1 RVYEYVTRRFLA
13 CCSKDAEGFQTT
25 ADVEVNEEEFYATGL
40 VVLERNY
47 LEVYK
52 YDKWTGKNL
61 PDFEEGQEFMPNV
74 CELRD
79 GETTSPA
86 LLTEADLVTLMDKNG
101 IGTDATIAQHIQT
114 IIDRQYVIARQEGAT
129 KYLVPSTLGIG
140 LVEGYNKIGFDRSLS
155 KPQLRR
161 ETERLMVQVCDRLTS
176 KLEMM
181 TRSIEQYKE
190 VFVRARQQ
198 FHLIIESV
206 GQHINGQ
213 QGAIEGLP
221 VNNRGGGHDG
231 GDRGRGRGRGGGRG
245 GGPGRNNHGQPEN
258 GSDPDSDGDGG
269 MGGRGRGRRGA
280 ARGPRGGATSPVSRR
295 GRGAKTSSAQSNAG
309 EIQVAHILTRSLNF
323 PIMHP

>member
-1 RVYEYVTRRFLA
+1 
-13 CCSKDAEGFQTT
+13 
-25 ADVEVNEEEFYATGL
+25 
-40 VVLERNY
+40 
-47 LEVYK
+47 
-52 YDKWTGKNL
+52 
-61 PDFEEGQEFMPNV
+61 
-74 CELRD
+74 
-79 GETTSPA
+79 
-86 LLTEADLVTLMDKNG
+86 
-101 IGTDATIAQHIQT
+101 
-114 IIDRQYVIARQEGAT
+114 
-129 KYLVPSTLGIG
+129 
-140 LVEGYNKIGFDRSLS
+140 
-155 KPQLRR
+155 
-161 ETERLMVQVCDRLTS
+161 
-176 KLEMM
+176 M

-295 GRGAKTSSAQSNAG
+295 GRGAKTSSAQSNGG

-323 PIMHP
+323 PIMHPVPQASRRTSVTQPTSNSTRQGVTCQCGEPAAERTVMKDGPNKGRKFFACGKDRTCDFFEWFDGPSGSGAIKAPSVPKPQSVVPAKRTSSIMTVRSQFNNALNSLLTLVVSARRR